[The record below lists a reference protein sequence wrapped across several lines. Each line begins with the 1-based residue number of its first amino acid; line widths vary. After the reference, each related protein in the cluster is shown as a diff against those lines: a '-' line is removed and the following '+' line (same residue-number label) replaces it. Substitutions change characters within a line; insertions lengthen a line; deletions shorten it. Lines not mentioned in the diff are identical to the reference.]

1 AGGDQL
7 RQPIQT
13 TSKGRV
19 LLGMGDLLSHRC
31 RASTYQLIDALVPAR
46 QFGSSGPPGNV
57 IAYAIAVDFATAR

>member
-1 AGGDQL
+1 
-7 RQPIQT
+7 
-13 TSKGRV
+13 
-19 LLGMGDLLSHRC
+19 MGDLLSHRC